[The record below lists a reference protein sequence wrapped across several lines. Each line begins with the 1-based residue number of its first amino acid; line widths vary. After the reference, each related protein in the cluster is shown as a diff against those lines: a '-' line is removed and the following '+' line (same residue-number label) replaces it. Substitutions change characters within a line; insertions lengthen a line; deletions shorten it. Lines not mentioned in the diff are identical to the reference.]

1 MQSLFRHKPKNHRGR
16 ATSREVWV
24 FGLCDTSHS
33 PALGVMCIVPNR
45 SAQTLLPIIQQHV
58 RTGSVIHS
66 DEWAAY
72 RRVQQLQPVSA
83 VNHSLHFVDP
93 ATGVHTEHRVLLVLG
108 EEALQENE
116 GRPPVDDASIPGRVH
131 VARASWEECPNC
143 TCQSV
148 QRYRSEVPPVD
159 IHLPNPPVP
168 PPLLYFFF

>member
-1 MQSLFRHKPKNHRGR
+1 MQIDESLFRHKPKNHRGR

-72 RRVQQLQPVSA
+72 RRVKQLQPVSA
-83 VNHSLHFVDP
+83 HNSEPLTALRRPGHRC
-93 ATGVHTEHRVLLVLG
+93 AHTEHRVLLVSG

-143 TCQSV
+143 TCQSA
-148 QRYRSEVPPVD
+148 QRYRSE
-159 IHLPNPPVP
+159 
-168 PPLLYFFF
+168 